1 MGDLYYRDM
10 LRQVWKNKRWI
21 AACMVA
27 CVILAGFMG
36 YRKGIAVKQDVA
48 NYQAERENYT
58 VALEGY
64 DAAIESAQKTLDEAK
79 EQLEDYQT
87 YCDESILMQIDAKKE
102 WVATFQRQIVS
113 PDGAIMSNVTNA
125 LLAYVNTGNFKEKLS
140 AAVSDSVAS
149 EYISEL
155 VSCSNQSYVVT
166 VKIIQKD
173 EKNARTMLDAA
184 EKIFDAQIGELQKS
198 LGEFEV
204 QDYAKTVYETVD
216 AATLTTQTNNSNTLK
231 SLQNAVTDYE
241 NKLISQQNTKNTY
254 AENNLPEEVTVKS
267 RKVILVQYMVL
278 GAFVGFIV
286 GILSMLVRYMTGVH
300 LHYKEE
306 LENASWDVIGT
317 YSPKKKEEKGL
328 ESGILQIQCLKEK
341 RQCKELGIFCLGNS
355 EELQEGLTIYRKKLA
370 DSRIKGTEILFTDS
384 SKENMENALNCDSS
398 VCIVAAGCTKFTDIE
413 QYKAFCKK
421 YEIEMWGC
429 IFVG

>member
-27 CVILAGFMG
+27 CVILAVFMG

-48 NYQAERENYT
+48 NYQTELENYT

-64 DAAIESAQKTLDEAK
+64 DAAIESAQKALDEAK
-79 EQLEDYQT
+79 EQLEEYQT
-87 YCDESILMQIDAKKE
+87 YCDESILMQIDANKE

-140 AAVSDSVAS
+140 TVVSDSTVS

-173 EKNARTMLDAA
+173 EENARTMLVAA
-184 EKIFDAQIGELQKS
+184 EKIFDAQIAEIQKS
-198 LGEFEV
+198 LGEFEA
-204 QDYAKTVYETVD
+204 QKYAESVYETAD

-254 AENNLPEEVTVKS
+254 AENNLPEEVAVKS

-278 GAFVGFIV
+278 GIFVGLV
-286 GILSMLVRYMTGVH
+286 MGIISMLVRYMTGVH

-306 LENASWDVIGT
+306 LENAGWDVIGT
-317 YSPKKKEEKGL
+317 YSLKKKEEKGL
-328 ESGILQIQCLKEK
+328 ESSMLQIQCLKEK

-355 EELQEGLTIYRKKLA
+355 EELQEGLTIYRKMLA

-384 SKENMENALNCDSS
+384 SKENMEKALNCDSS